1 MALTWMLMIELPGR
15 PQGRHMD
22 VMKEDM
28 HRVGV
33 TEEDARDRVRC
44 RKRRKKKEIWMRGWI
59 QSCS

>member
-1 MALTWMLMIELPGR
+1 MALTWWPTDVDDRAVRKTPG
-15 PQGRHMD
+15 HMD

-44 RKRRKKKEIWMRGWI
+44 RKSRKKKEIWMRGWI
-59 QSCS
+59 QS